1 MQGRRGAGRKLR
13 DLSAEK
19 LGRRIQ
25 RSGQRHSPMCAGW
38 HAGWQG
44 GAAGGAGSAWL
55 EFGLGSGALDARLP
69 AALLPSPACTAAAA
83 ATCRED
89 AQAALDLYVQHVM
102 LDTRNWTYEDLVEL
116 ELAAILAS
124 ASGSVD
130 EGTAGGSMGG

>member
-25 RSGQRHSPMCAGW
+25 LSGRRHSP
-38 HAGWQG
+38 
-44 GAAGGAGSAWL
+44 
-55 EFGLGSGALDARLP
+55 
-69 AALLPSPACTAAAA
+69 
-83 ATCRED
+83 RED
-89 AQAALDLYVQHVM
+89 AQAALDLYIQHIHFER
-102 LDTRNWTYEDLVEL
+102 RNWSYEDLVEQ

-130 EGTAGGSMGG
+130 DSSAEEGGVGSSGGGN